1 MYSTGKQ
8 TQSLLNMDYITN
20 ELEPWSTN
28 DMKCVCPE
36 MFNVRYPMCSANEDQ
51 TCVTDYLGYEPKP
64 GDPIQF
70 KRRDTRSTKQRDT
83 EDVKER
89 IDKVRTR
96 RAVAFASGLRVK
108 VNLIKIILTA
118 SQAIMLHKCF
128 NLIMNKPCFRY
139 CYFTG
144 AIRILLILLQR
155 ADETNPD
162 AANYT
167 EAYEICE
174 QNLASSCQAST
185 LEDSVNGTNVTSMI
199 EDCAMDVMVSGR

>member
-1 MYSTGKQ
+1 MHTQYTEERLSNEKGCGINVITTNKSGLTTALDSASTRASHIHRIYLFMYFRLYSNNKQ

-64 GDPIQF
+64 GDSIQF

-96 RAVAFASGLRVK
+96 RAEAFASGLRVK
-108 VNLIKIILTA
+108 VT
-118 SQAIMLHKCF
+118 
-128 NLIMNKPCFRY
+128 
-139 CYFTG
+139 
-144 AIRILLILLQR
+144 
-155 ADETNPD
+155 
-162 AANYT
+162 
-167 EAYEICE
+167 
-174 QNLASSCQAST
+174 
-185 LEDSVNGTNVTSMI
+185 
-199 EDCAMDVMVSGR
+199 